1 MEMMMNNFNNKNED
15 DVSII
20 LEFSNQGMI
29 LS

>member
-1 MEMMMNNFNNKNED
+1 MEMMINNFNYKNED
-15 DVSII
+15 DVSIS